1 MVTKSKLVHVSPRTY
16 KSPDTLNI
24 VIRITKVW
32 RLWFFMQ
39 LLQLFTQWV
48 EMLCIGFSP
57 NAFARIPS
65 PFAISTSGERNLS
78 SKHRCHFGGTQEA
91 PLSLWCCQWPS
102 GWAQPGGG
110 SVGAAQGV
118 AEVWYLTKAIAAS
131 SLQNSSSTI
140 TPSSNVMWSMLAREE
155 KCRESGLAPTDTATH
170 PGERAMCLLTW
181 ALPAPSPAGVF
192 WPAEV
197 WEWNLG
203 CAGF

>member
-16 KSPDTLNI
+16 KSPNSLNI
-24 VIRITKVW
+24 VIRVTKVW
-32 RLWFFMQ
+32 CLWFFMQ
-39 LLQLFTQWV
+39 LLQLFTQWL

-57 NAFARIPS
+57 NAFTHIPS
-65 PFAISTSGERNLS
+65 PFAISTSGERNFQTSPATLP
-78 SKHRCHFGGTQEA
+78 GGTTFSLGVTSG
-91 PLSLWCCQWPS
+91 PLAEPS
-102 GWAQPGGG
+102 PEPGVAGPA
-110 SVGAAQGV
+110 AAQGV
-118 AEVWYLTKAIAAS
+118 AEAWYFTKAIAAS

-140 TPSSNVMWSMLAREE
+140 TPSSNVMWSMLGQEE
-155 KCRESGLAPTDTATH
+155 KCKQSGLVHTNPATRL
-170 PGERAMCLLTW
+170 GERAMCLLTW